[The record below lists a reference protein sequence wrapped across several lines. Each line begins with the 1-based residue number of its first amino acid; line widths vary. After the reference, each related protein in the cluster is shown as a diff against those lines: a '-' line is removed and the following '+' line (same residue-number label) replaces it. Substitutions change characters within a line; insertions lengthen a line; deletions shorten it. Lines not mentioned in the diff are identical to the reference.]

1 MAAGRNLAWP
11 AGLKE
16 GGDEAVDQPRIQL
29 LTGGGP
35 SMFAR
40 HARAMVGLVLSV
52 AGLVLLTIT
61 VNAADQPRRDR
72 SKAAANRSTVQ
83 KGTANQIKARRA
95 AAKQAAKQYARG
107 AAQMQAVLRKRKE
120 DMRQEAATQ
129 EAKTAAKSP
138 AKRASRPAAT
148 KATSVAATT
157 KKRGDSSAAKLSVAP
172 MAIPAPLPPAIS
184 AAKADRLLTEAI
196 PELAT
201 PVAAPQASDEVF
213 LRRISLDVAGR
224 LPTPAEIKS
233 FVADPASGK
242 RSAAVERL
250 LAESSYGENWGR
262 YWRDVIMYRRS
273 DDRARIA
280 VPALEEYLT
289 TALNNNTSWDEI
301 ARAFITATGDVRDN
315 GSTAIFMAQMGETSD
330 IAAEISRVFTGIQI
344 QCAQCH
350 DHPTDRWERT
360 QFHELAAF
368 FPRIAVRPKRD
379 ATPRSFEVASADRAP
394 RFRRPNAGAARG
406 SQEHYM
412 PDLDNPTA
420 RGTLMQPVFFI
431 AGQELVEGAT
441 DMERRET
448 LARWLTS
455 PDNPWFAKA
464 FVNRMWSE
472 LVGEGFYEPVDDIG
486 PDRQAT
492 APEVLDY
499 LASQFVANKHDIK
512 WLLRTITATAAYQR
526 ESRSRRGP
534 EETPMLANV
543 AQRLRADQLYT
554 AVTSALG
561 APLAG
566 RARRPGAGP
575 LAKLRTPRAQFNT
588 VFGYDPSA
596 PRDEIAGAIPQALA
610 VMNSPQ
616 LAAGM
621 NGDRP
626 RSMLGAL
633 LVDETDDNAVANELY
648 LRTLSRTPTAKES
661 EVALAYVKQ
670 AGSRDEGFED
680 VLWALVNSAEFMH
693 RR

>member
-1 MAAGRNLAWP
+1 MLV
-11 AGLKE
+11 KH
-16 GGDEAVDQPRIQL
+16 
-29 LTGGGP
+29 
-35 SMFAR
+35 S
-40 HARAMVGLVLSV
+40 RAIVGLVASI
-52 AGLVLLTIT
+52 AALVLLTIT

-72 SKAAANRSTVQ
+72 QKAAA
-83 KGTANQIKARRA
+83 KAAAKKTAGKNAPTNQAKARRT
-95 AAKQAAKQYARG
+95 AAKQYARRV
-107 AAQMQAVLRKRKE
+107 ARTQAVLRRLNP
-120 DMRQEAATQ
+120 DARQEAA
-129 EAKTAAKSP
+129 AKAAKP
-138 AKRASRPAAT
+138 AAESGPKNVARPAAV
-148 KATSVAATT
+148 KATPVAVTA
-157 KKRGDSSAAKLSVAP
+157 KKAGDSATARSRVAP
-172 MAIPAPLPPAIS
+172 IAIPSPLTPA
-184 AAKADRLLTEAI
+184 AAAAEADRLLLAAI
-196 PELAT
+196 PQLAT
-201 PVAAPQASDEVF
+201 PAAAPRASDAVF
-213 LRRISLDVAGR
+213 LRRISLDIAGR

-233 FVADPASGK
+233 FAADQASDN
-242 RSAAVERL
+242 RTAAVERL
-250 LAESSYGENWGR
+250 LAEPAYGENWGR

-280 VPALEEYLT
+280 APALEEYLT
-289 TALNNNTSWDEI
+289 SEFNKNTPWDEI
-301 ARAFITATGDVRDN
+301 ARAFITATGDVREN

-379 ATPRSFEVASADRAP
+379 AKPRSFEVASADRAP

-412 PDLDNPTA
+412 PDLDNPAA
-420 RGTLMQPVFFI
+420 RGTLTQPVFFVT
-431 AGQELVEGAT
+431 GQELSEGAA
-441 DMERRET
+441 DMDRRET

-455 PDNPWFAKA
+455 PENPWFAKA

-486 PDRQAT
+486 PDREAT

-499 LASQFVANKHDIK
+499 LAAQFVANKHDAK
-512 WLLRTITATAAYQR
+512 WLMRTITATAAYSH

-554 AVTSALG
+554 AVTSILG
-561 APLAG
+561 APPAG
-566 RARRPGAGP
+566 RARRAAAAGP
-575 LAKLRTPRAQFNT
+575 LANLRTPRAQFNT

-596 PRDEIAGAIPQALA
+596 PRDEIAGAIPQALT

-621 NGDRP
+621 NPDRP
-626 RSMLGAL
+626 RTVLGEL
-633 LVDETDDNAVANELY
+633 LADQANDQAVASELY
-648 LRTLSRTPTAKES
+648 LRTLSRDPTAKEL
-661 EVALAYVKQ
+661 EVALSYVKQ
-670 AGSRDEGFED
+670 SGSRDEGFED